1 MVEEEI
7 IVGGNGSHQAV
18 LKSGPKKP
26 KLENVALAQWCVA
39 NNAIL
44 FRLISESKLNPNDML
59 DYIYYSCGKFPGDFS
74 SQISLSELG
83 SHQNW
88 VHPLPPVRLHL
99 IIIITLSLT
108 NLSIEI
114 FQLLLTL

>member
-26 KLENVALAQWCVA
+26 KLENVTLAQWCVA

-44 FRLISESKLNPNDML
+44 YRLISESKLNPNDML

-74 SQISLSELG
+74 SQIIFVRIGVASELG
-83 SHQNW
+83 AS
-88 VHPLPPVRLHL
+88 PPASPSAFNNH
-99 IIIITLSLT
+99 
-108 NLSIEI
+108 NFFE
-114 FQLLLTL
+114 FD